1 MKRKCLCAALAVSC
15 AINVSFAQVRLQGK
29 VVDESNEPIPG
40 ANIRVSESLNG
51 TTTDASGKFE
61 LNLPDGRHRI
71 RVTYLGYEQGV
82 YQTDHSEKDVV
93 IKLKE
98 KYVNIDQV
106 VVTGTGSHRRMSNSP
121 IPVKVLTGKDL
132 KEASVTNFQDAM
144 TKLNPSIVFME
155 NGQGATMNM
164 NGLTEKYVVIL
175 ENGKRLAGDDTYSRI
190 DMSNVKRVEI
200 LNGAASALYGS
211 DAIAGVIN
219 IITDDSR
226 NKVNVTSNSRYGSKN
241 QFLQSVNADVNV
253 GKFGSYT
260 SYQYQR
266 ADGWQLNPYTESKGE
281 LVPTNKQASEGFHR
295 NVINQRFTYDAT
307 DRLSF
312 YVRGTFFGRSS
323 DRPMPMDKVNTT
335 NYDMR
340 KETFTYGAGAQYMI
354 NKNSYLNADYLS
366 DNHSTYKDFFD
377 GKKSGESDMTKRIH
391 YHNLN
396 VKGIFRLG
404 KYNKLS
410 AGAEFIK
417 ELLSSETD
425 NIAGKSMYTTAF
437 YAQDEININEHF
449 QAYAGLRYIYHENF
463 KSYATPNVALL
474 YKVGGFNFRGSYAA
488 GFRTPELK
496 ELYTESE
503 KKASGAT
510 RLTIGNPDL
519 DPEKSDNFTLSAEY
533 TMRFFSLS
541 VSAFMNNVRSL
552 INYKILDTAER
563 DAYNTAHGT
572 DYDEIQMRA
581 NIDKAKIKGINVA
594 FNSYLGAG
602 FTLNGGYSFMDGKNV
617 YEDEPLDKT
626 VKHSGTVAAMWSHT
640 WNKYKLNVNFN
651 GRIQGERYSTSYG
664 YAPKY
669 SLWNLNTSHTFRAG
683 DFLLE
688 PGVGIENLFDYVDDR
703 PINYNYATLTPGRT
717 YYVSLLVRFNQ

>member
-1 MKRKCLCAALAVSC
+1 MPATVSFCKVENISHTTVCERREGRFLRGKSGNLPNVFITVFLGVRCAALAVSC
-15 AINVSFAQVRLQGK
+15 VINVSLAQVRLQGK

-51 TTTDASGKFE
+51 TTTDAGGKFE
-61 LNLPDGRHRI
+61 LNLPDGNHRI

-281 LVPTNKQASEGFHR
+281 LVPTNKQASGISPERDQPTFHIR
-295 NVINQRFTYDAT
+295 RYG
-307 DRLSF
+307 SF
-312 YVRGTFFGRSS
+312 VFLCAWHFLRTFQRSS
-323 DRPMPMDKVNTT
+323 D
-335 NYDMR
+335 
-340 KETFTYGAGAQYMI
+340 
-354 NKNSYLNADYLS
+354 AD
-366 DNHSTYKDFFD
+366 
-377 GKKSGESDMTKRIH
+377 G
-391 YHNLN
+391 
-396 VKGIFRLG
+396 
-404 KYNKLS
+404 
-410 AGAEFIK
+410 
-417 ELLSSETD
+417 
-425 NIAGKSMYTTAF
+425 
-437 YAQDEININEHF
+437 
-449 QAYAGLRYIYHENF
+449 
-463 KSYATPNVALL
+463 
-474 YKVGGFNFRGSYAA
+474 
-488 GFRTPELK
+488 
-496 ELYTESE
+496 
-503 KKASGAT
+503 
-510 RLTIGNPDL
+510 
-519 DPEKSDNFTLSAEY
+519 
-533 TMRFFSLS
+533 
-541 VSAFMNNVRSL
+541 
-552 INYKILDTAER
+552 
-563 DAYNTAHGT
+563 
-572 DYDEIQMRA
+572 
-581 NIDKAKIKGINVA
+581 
-594 FNSYLGAG
+594 
-602 FTLNGGYSFMDGKNV
+602 
-617 YEDEPLDKT
+617 
-626 VKHSGTVAAMWSHT
+626 
-640 WNKYKLNVNFN
+640 
-651 GRIQGERYSTSYG
+651 
-664 YAPKY
+664 
-669 SLWNLNTSHTFRAG
+669 
-683 DFLLE
+683 
-688 PGVGIENLFDYVDDR
+688 
-703 PINYNYATLTPGRT
+703 
-717 YYVSLLVRFNQ
+717 